1 MTVDLSDPQIQ
12 KITYQCLLRI
22 QSVYDSLKS
31 AERRAVDFLMTDP
44 EFLAK
49 NSIVEVAVRAGCSEA
64 TLVRLSYRMGFGSYS
79 DLKAAVL
86 KEDATENLE
95 CLYEGIEEHD
105 GCAHGDGQGDALL
118 NTGD

>member
-64 TLVRLSYRMGFGSYS
+64 TLVRLSYRMGFGSCLLYTS
-79 DLKAAVL
+79 DAAD
-86 KEDATENLE
+86 E
-95 CLYEGIEEHD
+95 
-105 GCAHGDGQGDALL
+105 
-118 NTGD
+118 